1 MVKGYIRDPMQC
13 VLGINW
19 ETKLG

>member
-1 MVKGYIRDPMQC
+1 MVKCYIRVPMQC